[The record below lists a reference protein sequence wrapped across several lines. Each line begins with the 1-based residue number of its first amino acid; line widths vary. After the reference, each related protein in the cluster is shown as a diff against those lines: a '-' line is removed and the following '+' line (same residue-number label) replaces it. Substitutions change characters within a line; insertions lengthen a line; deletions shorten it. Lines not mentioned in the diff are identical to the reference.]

1 MNIDG
6 YYGLDPVNLAD
17 TTQPYQLD
25 QQYNFNTGQMEAP
38 NYSGPQYTGTGITG
52 SDNPGVDYNSLDLN
66 NIDPSVFSGIDFGD
80 SGFDWNKLLQAAGGS
95 KGLSQI
101 VTSLVNANANNKTG
115 KQTLQQAEQ
124 LLNNADPYRQYRQQA
139 EIPFMLGQMQ
149 QYGDVQNAQNNL
161 LGKIAE
167 KIGGDNPD
175 AQTQRDRMAALDRSF
190 IPEMGNYNNLLKQS
204 YTDPMSVYNSNEYQ
218 QLADLFGQQIARRD
232 AAKGRLSQ
240 YGDRAVEM
248 QGNFLNHL
256 DKYRSGLQGN
266 LQTVGN
272 LWNNAYGTAQ
282 NGLNNAV
289 NANTNQLQGLSQLY
303 GNLNN
308 QLNNIGGLISPRGSA
323 GNGAGQAATMQQQ
336 GIYDQNFALNPIVR
350 AAGDAIQTNSFGS

>member
-1 MNIDG
+1 MTTNVEGDF
-6 YYGLDPVNLAD
+6 YNNDYPDLQTMLDE
-17 TTQPYQLD
+17 QL
-25 QQYNFNTGQMEAP
+25 GP
-38 NYSGPQYTGTGITG
+38 NYNQ
-52 SDNPGVDYNSLDLN
+52 DLLN
-66 NIDPSVFSGIDFGD
+66 NQDANAQAAIDYFGGNQNSG
-80 SGFDWNKLLQAAGGS
+80 GFDWNKALQSVGGVNGLAKLFGAGVSYNAANQQG
-95 KGLSQI
+95 KANQQISQD
-101 VTSLVNANANNKTG
+101 
-115 KQTLQQAEQ
+115 

-161 LGKIAE
+161 LNKIASQVT
-167 KIGGDNPD
+167 GDNPD
-175 AQTQRDRMAALDRSF
+175 AQTQRNRMSEFDKGF
-190 IPEMGNYNNLLKQS
+190 IPEMQNYNNLLKQS
-204 YTDPMSVYNSNEYQ
+204 YSDPMSVYNSNEYQ

-303 GNLNN
+303 SGLGNNLNN
-308 QLNNIGGLISPRGSA
+308 IASIVSPRGTA
-323 GNGAGQAATMQQQ
+323 GAGANQAAQLQSDAAAYNNYALNPVLQAATS
-336 GIYDQNFALNPIVR
+336 
-350 AAGDAIQTNSFGS
+350 TFGG